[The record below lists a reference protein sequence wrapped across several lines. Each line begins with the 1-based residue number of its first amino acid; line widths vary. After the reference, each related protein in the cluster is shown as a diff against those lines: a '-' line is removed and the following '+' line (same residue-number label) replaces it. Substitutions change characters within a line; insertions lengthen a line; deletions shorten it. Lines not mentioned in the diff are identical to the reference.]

1 MLRRTFFAIAA
12 ATVAVGNRLRGQNRG
27 ELQRMTDE
35 QLASTPH
42 KSEEIMGMAS
52 AELVAILN
60 DSDATEFAKAKACQ
74 RLAVV
79 GDAAAVPALAGLL
92 SDARLAHY
100 ARTALEPMSSGA
112 ADQAL
117 REALGKLDG
126 SLLVGVINSIG
137 VRRDPLALAGL
148 AELRHSEEDQ
158 TVREAATAA
167 INRIRR
173 P

>member
-1 MLRRTFFAIAA
+1 MLRRTFIAIAA

-42 KSEEIMGMAS
+42 KSEEIMAMDS

-60 DSDATEFAKAKACQ
+60 DPDATEFAKAKACQ
-74 RLAVV
+74 RLAMV

-92 SDARLAHY
+92 SDPRLAHY
-100 ARTALEPMSSGA
+100 ARTALEPMPPGA

-126 SLLVGVINSIG
+126 DLLVGVINSIG
-137 VRRDPLALAGL
+137 VRRDPMALSALAQ
-148 AELRHSEEDQ
+148 LRHGDDQ
-158 TVREAATAA
+158 SVTEAATAA